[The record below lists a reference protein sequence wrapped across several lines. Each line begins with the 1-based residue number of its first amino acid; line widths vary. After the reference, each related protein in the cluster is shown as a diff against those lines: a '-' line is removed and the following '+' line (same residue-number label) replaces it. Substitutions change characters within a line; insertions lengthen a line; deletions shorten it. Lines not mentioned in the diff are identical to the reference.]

1 MKYDLNQVKESC
13 INRIKRV
20 YGRYSDASVASAT
33 KAFEENYPT
42 YVSIINDIEANELWQ
57 LILKVTPK
65 TEIMET
71 LTDAYWP
78 TYDAL
83 KTLIHRLEEW
93 SDKMMDDGCAP
104 GSVTEW
110 YDHRFYNYC
119 YYA

>member
-20 YGRYSDASVASAT
+20 YGRYSDASVTSAT

-42 YVSIINDIEANELWQ
+42 YVSIINDIESNKLWQ

-65 TEIMET
+65 TEILET
-71 LTDAYWP
+71 LGNEYHTHYISLRDS
-78 TYDAL
+78 
-83 KTLIHRLEEW
+83 IHRLEEW
-93 SDKMMDDGCAP
+93 SDKMMDDGCVP

-110 YDHRFYNYC
+110 YDNRYYNYC